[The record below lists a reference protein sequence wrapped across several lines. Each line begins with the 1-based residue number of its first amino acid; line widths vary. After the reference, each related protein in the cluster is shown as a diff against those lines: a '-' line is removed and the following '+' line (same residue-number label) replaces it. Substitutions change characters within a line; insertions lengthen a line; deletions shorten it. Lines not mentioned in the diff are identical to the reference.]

1 MMKLTKRAIDAVRAT
16 DREHC
21 FWDDELPGFGLRI
34 YPSGKKVFIVQYKV
48 GGRRGQTRRKTIG
61 LYGPMTPVEART
73 EARKWLGRGGDPIA
87 KARAEAAAEVQAE
100 TVAQLCDRYLDA
112 LAKGLVLGKG
122 GRPKKA
128 STIATDRGRIARHIV
143 PLLGRLRVRD
153 LTAADVS
160 RFIRDVT
167 LGKTAVDERTG
178 RYGRARVTGG
188 AGTATRTAGL
198 LSGILAFAQLDGLR
212 PDNPAHGVRRPA
224 AGRRDRRLTADEYR
238 VLGDALAAF
247 ERDGGNPMAA
257 AQVRLLALTGCR
269 LGEIIGLRQAEI
281 DRRGQALRLGDSK
294 TGASTRPLG
303 AAALATLEGLDDD
316 PVFPAARRGSG
327 PYGGLRNAFRA
338 IIKSRPE
345 LAGVT
350 PHVLRHSFSS
360 VAADLG
366 LTELTIDA
374 MTGHSTGRVTARY
387 VHHLDAVLIA
397 AADRVSAHISAAMT
411 ASDETVQKVIMLHPV
426 GS

>member
-16 DREHC
+16 DREHF

-61 LYGPMTPVEART
+61 LYGPMTTVEART

-100 TVAQLCDRYLDA
+100 TVARLCDRYLDA

-212 PDNPAHGVRRPA
+212 PDNPAHGVRKPA

-411 ASDETVQKVIMLHPV
+411 ASDETVQKVIKLHPM
-426 GS
+426 GG